1 MAKAKTQMADTPSL
15 FDVFDYYNEQGD
27 LQNEPRY
34 SNQNGDRRILR
45 DERES
50 AGVAEARSL
59 SNRTRAADLQS
70 TIERGRGEQIA
81 SGVGEGLQLGEIRP
95 SGSTQRSE
103 SVLHSNTRESTNGLQ
118 PREQNVGYDNPHTN
132 ERDTKDSQLSS
143 INRSGGEMQQGRAT
157 LLESSSDSKMGEA
170 RARENRHNER
180 RESLVDNATTSNN
193 GARSDD
199 ESISASQLRESNTLS
214 STSGYGD
221 RSQSIPTQSTY
232 SLLVADLNQAGLN
245 SKEAFRLL
253 DYLEQNGYARFN
265 ESSDSYEITHLI
277 SFNLENNTHLQNTF
291 GEKFAPLLES
301 IKQMEQDSLRQIA
314 AHNASK
320 LTIDDLKPFPF
331 EKIDKAWD
339 TIVCEQMFG
348 EMPRY
353 FDNTEHFENLKDEF
367 YEKNPVANTF
377 FIGDRLFTF
386 GGNTLF
392 ELSQESMK
400 KYFDMDLNVQ
410 SKTAYEMFAKGIENF
425 TPKNEFYK
433 ESQADISVEA
443 AQKIAEIDKNKGYVA
458 RDVEMPIETSLDTQQ
473 QKVDSS
479 VQTPKTQEPR
489 WVTQTLDFSS
499 GRPVVKDITNQL
511 QRIAEIER
519 EIDGKTRVLKYYE
532 KEITEIDSGR
542 EIHKYKQAV
551 QKEIDEIEAK
561 ANDSEREYVQD
572 LKNLVGSEELL
583 RKNLQER
590 KQFFI
595 EQISQEQQN
604 LQALILEKQSLQNP
618 APKALI
624 SQASLEEIDSALDNN
639 AKELGLQI
647 ESNLET
653 KQETIQA
660 ESKPKATTPSNQ
672 QDKELAIPKVVATQS
687 SLNIHSIRKS
697 SETPSLVPEKDLV
710 YQGSD
715 TNYKLDS
722 SNALP
727 MSKKERIE
735 ANLAAIKVA
744 KHIETQR
751 IEKGDYLGLNI
762 VPNEAQKEVLSKYS
776 GWGGL
781 KEMFYPKEKDG
792 FFYNKNAEFQKIL
805 LASSFDYETGKIE
818 PSIAY
823 SQYEKARKSADDA
836 FYTPKFIID
845 SLYQG
850 LEHFGLNNDQEAN
863 DGVRDIFEPS
873 LGVGKFIGFSP
884 NEKYKFHGSELDPI
898 SSSIAQMLYPE
909 SKIENKGYEAVNPNR
924 QYDAFIG
931 NPPYDNFKLYHK
943 KIGNK
948 VICDFFIEKTMLN
961 LKDDGIAAFVVSHNF
976 LDKEDS
982 RNRAAIAKNATFLGA
997 IRLPESAFKDSH
1009 TAVVSDIVFFKKGA
1023 DTNLDWVKSSPL
1035 VLESGKETRAEY
1047 LDPKDKKIKVKQ
1059 VYINDYFAKNKE
1071 KVLGLLDVGS
1081 SEFGLELKCH
1091 ENKGLDLSAAISEAI
1106 ATMPKDV
1113 YKYHETIYSYK
1124 SHMLDSNAPQ
1134 FNEVK
1139 TYLDSKKIGNLVEID
1154 GEVLLLKESINRGSN
1169 YKLATIDD
1177 DLAVRGKPKERLRD
1191 FIKLRDDFNAL
1202 IALEQ
1207 SEISDDDMVLKAA
1220 RLKINQT
1227 YDKFIKDWGFLNS
1240 RDNRALFRKFD
1251 CEANKI
1257 LGLEKAYDKGL
1268 SKKMAAKEN
1277 PPVEPR
1283 KASATKADIF
1293 EKRVIRPRAIQK
1305 IETPK
1310 DAYLMSLALYGKVD
1324 TTFIDGALPN
1334 MDFKDIMED
1343 LKNQKL
1349 VFENHRFSDSSDIE
1363 SRSISEIEQDL
1374 TLAKNKLDELLKE
1387 KETNSQEL
1395 LYEKMKEML
1404 LAKDGIEY
1412 SKDNVARFNVSPT
1425 GIQLMY
1431 KTISG
1436 HKTYY
1441 LFDDDFSNFAA
1452 EAQNA
1457 ISLERGDKQE
1467 LTDIAIEAAQ
1477 KEIASLE
1484 VELNEAQESQNRM
1497 EIKQEDEAYLSA
1509 NVYLSGNVKEKLK
1522 ELEYLVANGR
1532 DDLAQNLESMRAVI
1546 PKDIK
1551 AVDIGVNFGAS
1562 WIEPKYYEE
1571 FLLEKVLESG
1581 ADKKRSLEV
1590 SLDSLQEMSIWVSNR
1605 DISIDAAKRYTT
1617 DKMDINSAIKHT
1629 MNNTAPII
1637 KKPSGEYNRD
1647 GEPILVTDNE
1657 ATQLARDKI
1666 DELKRDF
1673 GEWIFR
1679 DMDRREYLEQVYN
1692 DTFNTNVPLEF
1703 DGSHI
1708 DKLEGFSDTF
1718 TLYPHQKDAIMAG
1731 IQTRSLLLDHQV
1743 GAGKTLSTICT
1754 LMEQK
1759 RMGLIN
1765 KPLVV
1770 VPNHILE
1777 QWNRDFHNA
1786 YPNAN
1791 VLVADKE
1798 SFEKNGR
1805 EEFFS
1810 KIASNDWDCVIMTH
1824 SQIQNLPLPMKYF
1837 EKYIYDQKQEL
1848 EQILND
1854 VDKDGGTARQK
1865 KAARKNITD
1874 QIANLD
1880 KDLNKQRESQ
1890 TDSIDFSEL
1899 GIDSVVVDESQEF
1912 KNLSVKTKMQNVL
1925 GLGTSEPSM
1934 KAQKL
1939 LAITSYL
1946 HDNNKRVMFL
1956 TGTPISNSLTEIYTL
1971 QRYLQPELLKEK
1983 GINTFDKWARVFG
1996 NPTNDF
2002 ELDSSGVNYKMVTR
2016 FSELQNMPELS
2027 VMYKSNA
2034 HIITNEDILKV
2045 FPEFV
2050 PQIRQKSNGDRTPE
2064 IVTTPRSDDV
2074 SFYMGVQDDNGKYNE
2089 GSIIWRMDNFAQNPR
2104 RNNMLAVTTDAR
2116 KAGLDYR
2123 LINPN
2128 AEVDDEHSKSS
2139 DMVKNIV
2146 NEYRLW
2152 DKDKGTQLVFC
2163 NLSTPTC
2170 KSQSVDVNSDM
2181 QIQDDSLNAIVN
2193 ADVGDEDT
2201 KPLNQD
2207 ELIAQEQKFDVY
2219 SDVLKKLVK
2228 AGIPQKEIA
2237 FIHDATTDIQKR
2249 DLFDKVNRGDI
2260 RVLIGST
2267 FKMGAGTNV
2276 QERIVAL
2283 HSLDCPWRPSDLA
2296 QGDGRAIRQGN
2307 ALHKKYGHDDFAIS
2321 IYRYATEQTYDAR
2334 MWQSIEFKAKGIEAF
2349 KNGCKD
2355 PSQRTLDDVSM
2366 GSASAAEMKA
2376 AATGNPLFLT
2386 QQQIKAE
2393 LRKEENRERA
2403 FRRDLF
2409 AAQEKLKTNIAYTPL
2424 IEKELGTLK
2433 DIKNTLDSNP
2443 KGEVFMCECF
2453 DGEKFNTIQI
2463 DDGKTPKEREL
2474 DSSIKAVSKEL
2485 DSISKAAKTPTEAES
2500 KHIQEL
2506 KDKLDSLKA
2515 ERAELLYPSL
2525 DKLKEAANELNPK
2538 SSGEAKR
2545 FIEDFIKPLESKM
2558 DKNEL
2563 DKLANNITQK
2573 AQENAKK
2580 ALTLSG
2586 ASELAE
2592 ASDSKKSEQEKAFEA
2607 MFWKNFNNAFDSGAD
2622 EVAFFKYRGLLISGA
2637 FNDRLDEFSLSV
2649 TDSSGKNYIEPE
2661 NLIYTMNRSNIFE
2674 NNWRSKISF
2683 NGLWRRINNFCND
2696 IDKQIA
2702 TQENALIK
2710 NGAVIK
2716 DLQEQVKNGEYP
2728 NKEYLAAL
2736 RDDDKQILIEINKSA
2751 LNKHY
2756 KSSFEPKSTQVKAA
2770 QQKARREATLQELN
2784 GAER

>member
-1 MAKAKTQMADTPSL
+1 MAKAKTQIVNTPSL

-27 LQNEPRY
+27 LQNELRHSDPK
-34 SNQNGDRRILR
+34 GDRTILHN
-45 DERES
+45 ERKS
-50 AGVAEARSL
+50 AGATTARPL
-59 SNRTRAADLQS
+59 SHRTGAADLRS
-70 TIERGRGEQIA
+70 TTEQGRGEQIV
-81 SGVGEGLQLGEIRP
+81 SRVGEGLQLGEVRS

-103 SVLHSNTRESTNGLQ
+103 SVLHTNTRESTNGLQ

-132 ERDTKDSQLSS
+132 QRDTKDSQLSS
-143 INRSGGEMQQGRAT
+143 INRSGWEMQQGRAAF
-157 LLESSSDSKMGEA
+157 LESSSDSKMGET
-170 RARENRHNER
+170 RARENRHDER
-180 RESLVDNATTSNN
+180 RGSPVDNATTSNN

-199 ESISASQLRESNTLS
+199 ESLSQSQLRESNALS

-221 RSQSIPTQSTY
+221 RSQSIPTQSPY

-245 SKEAFRLL
+245 SKEAFRFL

-265 ESSDSYEITHLI
+265 ESSDSYEITHIL
-277 SFNLENNTHLQNTF
+277 SFDLQNDTTLQNTF
-291 GEKFAPLLES
+291 GEKFAPLLKS

-314 AHNASK
+314 TQNASK

-331 EKIDKAWD
+331 EKIDKAWN

-392 ELSQESMK
+392 ELPQESVK
-400 KYFDMDLNVQ
+400 KYFDVDLNVQ
-410 SKTAYEMFAKGIENF
+410 STSAYEMFAKGIENF

-433 ESQADISVEA
+433 EAQADISVET
-443 AQKIAEIDKNKGYVA
+443 AQKIAEIDRKIDGNKKVIEYYDREIAEIDSGRELPRYKQAIQNEIDEIHNRKTLDDKEKQYLQDLEKLVENDKTLEQNLQDNKKFFIDKKTQAQQELEHLIAKRQTIPSVPPYKDLDLGKGYVA
-458 RDVEMPIETSLDTQQ
+458 RDVEIPIETSLDTQQ

-489 WVTQTLDFSS
+489 WATQTLDFSD
-499 GRPVVKDITNQL
+499 GVPKVKDITP
-511 QRIAEIER
+511 
-519 EIDGKTRVLKYYE
+519 
-532 KEITEIDSGR
+532 
-542 EIHKYKQAV
+542 
-551 QKEIDEIEAK
+551 
-561 ANDSEREYVQD
+561 
-572 LKNLVGSEELL
+572 LV
-583 RKNLQER
+583 
-590 KQFFI
+590 
-595 EQISQEQQN
+595 
-604 LQALILEKQSLQNP
+604 
-618 APKALI
+618 
-624 SQASLEEIDSALDNN
+624 SQASLKEIDSVLDNN
-639 AKELGLQI
+639 AKELGLQVEANSSQ
-647 ESNLET
+647 EST
-653 KQETIQA
+653 QI
-660 ESKPKATTPSNQ
+660 ESKPKNTAPSNQ
-672 QDKELAIPKVVATQS
+672 QDKESAIPKVVATQS
-687 SLNIHSIRKS
+687 SLNIHNMRKS
-697 SETPSLVPEKDLV
+697 SEVSSLVPEKDLV

-727 MSKKERIE
+727 MSKRDRVE
-735 ANLAAIKVA
+735 ANLAAIKVV
-744 KHIETQR
+744 KHIER
-751 IEKGDYLGLNI
+751 ERMEKGDYLGSNI
-762 VPNEAQKEVLSKYS
+762 IPNEAQKEVLSKYS

-781 KEMFYPKEKDG
+781 REFFYPKDKNG

-805 LASSFDYETGKIE
+805 LASSVDYKTGKIE

-850 LEHFGLNNDQEAN
+850 LEHFGLNNDKQAN

-884 NEKYKFHGSELDPI
+884 NEKYKFHGSEIDPI

-909 SKIENKGYEAVNPNR
+909 SRIENKGYEAVNPNR

-931 NPPYDNFKLYHK
+931 NPPYANFKLYHK

-997 IRLPESAFKDSH
+997 IRLPSSAFKDSH
-1009 TAVVSDIVFFKKGA
+1009 TEVVSDIVFFKKGA
-1023 DTNLDWVKSSPL
+1023 DTNLDWVKASPL

-1047 LDPKDKKIKVKQ
+1047 LDPKDRKVKASQ
-1059 VYINDYFAKNKE
+1059 VCVNDYFAKNKD
-1071 KVLGLLDVGS
+1071 KVLGILDVGS
-1081 SEFGLELKCH
+1081 GEFGLELKCH

-1124 SHMLDSNAPQ
+1124 SHMLDSSAPQ

-1139 TYLDSKKIGNLVEID
+1139 AYLDSKKIGNLVEID

-1177 DLAVRGKPKERLRD
+1177 DLGVRGKPKDRLRD
-1191 FIKLRDDFNAL
+1191 FIRLRDDFNAL

-1207 SEISDDDMVLKAA
+1207 SDISDDDMALKSE
-1220 RLKINQT
+1220 RLQLNQT

-1240 RDNRALFRKFD
+1240 RDNRSLFRKFD

-1283 KASATKADIF
+1283 KPSATKADIF
-1293 EKRVIRPRAIQK
+1293 ENRVIRPRAIQK

-1310 DAYLMSLALYGKVD
+1310 DAYLMSLALYGRVD
-1324 TTFIDGALPN
+1324 TTFIDGSLPN

-1343 LKNQKL
+1343 LKSQKL
-1349 VFENHRFSDSSDIE
+1349 VFENHRFSE
-1363 SRSISEIEQDL
+1363 SNTSETRSVSEIEQDL

-1404 LAKDGIEY
+1404 LARDGIEY
-1412 SKDNVARFNVSPT
+1412 DKDSVVRFNISPT

-1431 KTISG
+1431 ETISG

-1441 LFDDDFSNFAA
+1441 LFDDDFTKFAA

-1457 ISLERGDKQE
+1457 MNLERGEQLIDV
-1467 LTDIAIEAAQ
+1467 AIEAGQ

-1484 VELNEAQESQNRM
+1484 AELQESKNTI
-1497 EIKQEDEAYLSA
+1497 EIKQESEAYLSA

-1522 ELEYLVANGR
+1522 ELEHLVANGR
-1532 DDLAQNLESMRAVI
+1532 DDLAPNLEAMKEVI

-1551 AVDIGVNFGAS
+1551 AVDIGVNFGAA

-1581 ADKKRSLEV
+1581 ANEKSLEV
-1590 SLDSLQEMSIWVSNR
+1590 SLDSLKEMSIWVSNR
-1605 DISIDAAKRYTT
+1605 DISSEAAKRYTT
-1617 DKMDINSAIKHT
+1617 ERMDINAAIKHAI
-1629 MNNTAPII
+1629 NNTAPIF
-1637 KKPSGEYNRD
+1637 KKPSGEYNKD

-1657 ATQLARDKI
+1657 ATQLARDKV

-1679 DMDRREYLEQVYN
+1679 DMDRREHLEQVYN

-1765 KPLVV
+1765 KPLVI

-1791 VLVADKE
+1791 VLVADKD
-1798 SFEKNGR
+1798 SFDKNGR
-1805 EEFFS
+1805 EAFFS

-1824 SQIQNLPLPMKYF
+1824 SQVQNIPLPMQYF
-1837 EKYIYDQKQEL
+1837 EKYIYEQKQEL
-1848 EQILND
+1848 ERILND
-1854 VDKDGGTARQK
+1854 VDKDGGTKRQQ
-1865 KAARKNITD
+1865 KAARKRITD

-1925 GLGTSEPSM
+1925 GLGTAEPSM

-1939 LAITSYL
+1939 LSITSYL
-1946 HDNNKRVMFL
+1946 HDNDKRVMFL

-1983 GINTFDKWARVFG
+1983 GINTFDKWASVFG

-2027 VMYKSNA
+2027 TMYKSNA

-2050 PQIRQKSNGDRTPE
+2050 PQIRQKSNGERSPE
-2064 IVTTPRSDDV
+2064 IVATPRSDDV
-2074 SFYMGVQDDNGKYNE
+2074 SFYMGVQDDNGKYNK
-2089 GSIIWRMDNFAQNPR
+2089 GSIIWRMDNFAENPR

-2139 DMVKNIV
+2139 DMVKNII

-2170 KSQSVDVNSDM
+2170 KSQSVDVNSDI
-2181 QIQDDSLNAIVN
+2181 QIKDEGLNAIMN
-2193 ADVGDEDT
+2193 ADSDEAAES
-2201 KPLNQD
+2201 KQLSQD

-2355 PSQRTLDDVSM
+2355 PTQRTLDDVSM

-2403 FRRDLF
+2403 FKRDLF
-2409 AAQEKLKTNIAYTPL
+2409 GAQEKLKTSIAYTPL
-2424 IEKELGTLK
+2424 FEKELNTLK

-2453 DGEKFNTIQI
+2453 DGEKFNAIRI

-2485 DSISKAAKTPTEAES
+2485 DSLTKAPNEAQSKQT
-2500 KHIQEL
+2500 QEL
-2506 KDKLDSLKA
+2506 QTKLDSLKL
-2515 ERAELLYPSL
+2515 ERAELLYPNL
-2525 DKLKEAANELNPK
+2525 DKLKEAANELNPR
-2538 SSGEAKR
+2538 SNGEAKR
-2545 FIEDFIKPLESKM
+2545 FIDDFIKPLESKM
-2558 DKNEL
+2558 DKNAL
-2563 DKLANNITQK
+2563 DSLATSLTQK
-2573 AQENAKK
+2573 AQENAKR

-2586 ASELAE
+2586 ASDLEQE
-2592 ASDSKKSEQEKAFEA
+2592 RESKKSVQEKAFEA
-2607 MFWKNFNNAFDSGAD
+2607 MFWKNFDNAFESGAD

-2637 FNDRLDEFSLSV
+2637 FNDRLDEFSLSI
-2649 TDSSGKNYIEPE
+2649 TDGKGKNYIEPE
-2661 NLIYTMNRSNIFE
+2661 NLIYTMNRGNIFE

-2702 TQENALIK
+2702 TQENAIMK
-2710 NGAVIK
+2710 NGAMIK

-2736 RDDDKQILIEINKSA
+2736 RDDDKQVLIEINKSA

-2756 KSSFEPKSTQVKAA
+2756 KSSFEPKSTQIKATQA
-2770 QQKARREATLQELN
+2770 KARREAALQELN
-2784 GAER
+2784 TAER

>member
-59 SNRTRAADLQS
+59 SNRTGAADLQS
-70 TIERGRGEQIA
+70 TIERGRGEQTA
-81 SGVGEGLQLGEIRP
+81 SRVGEGLQLGEIRP

-103 SVLHSNTRESTNGLQ
+103 SVLHSNTRESPNGLQ

-132 ERDTKDSQLSS
+132 QRDTKDSQFSS
-143 INRSGGEMQQGRAT
+143 INRSGWEMQQGRAT
-157 LLESSSDSKMGEA
+157 LLESSSDSEMGEA

-180 RESLVDNATTSNN
+180 GKSPMDNATASNN
-193 GARSDD
+193 GARSND
-199 ESISASQLRESNTLS
+199 ESLSQSQLRESNALS

-221 RSQSIPTQSTY
+221 RSQPIPTQSPY

-245 SKEAFRLL
+245 SKEAFRFL

-277 SFNLENNTHLQNTF
+277 SFDLSNNAHLQNTF

-339 TIVCEQMFG
+339 TIVCEQMFR

-367 YEKNPVANTF
+367 YEKNPIANTF

-386 GGNTLF
+386 GDQALF
-392 ELSQESMK
+392 ELPQESVK

-410 SKTAYEMFAKGIENF
+410 SESAYEMFAKGIESF

-458 RDVEMPIETSLDTQQ
+458 RDVEIPIETSLYAQQ

-489 WVTQTLDFSS
+489 WVTQTLDFSD
-499 GRPVVKDITNQL
+499 GVPKVKDITP
-511 QRIAEIER
+511 
-519 EIDGKTRVLKYYE
+519 
-532 KEITEIDSGR
+532 
-542 EIHKYKQAV
+542 
-551 QKEIDEIEAK
+551 
-561 ANDSEREYVQD
+561 
-572 LKNLVGSEELL
+572 LV
-583 RKNLQER
+583 
-590 KQFFI
+590 
-595 EQISQEQQN
+595 
-604 LQALILEKQSLQNP
+604 
-618 APKALI
+618 
-624 SQASLEEIDSALDNN
+624 SQASLKEIDSALDNN
-639 AKELGLQI
+639 AKELGLQVEANGSQESTQI
-647 ESNLET
+647 ESN
-653 KQETIQA
+653 
-660 ESKPKATTPSNQ
+660 PKNTTPNNQ
-672 QDKELAIPKVVATQS
+672 EDKELAIPKVVATQS

-697 SETPSLVPEKDLV
+697 SEAPSLVPEKDLI

-735 ANLAAIKVA
+735 ANLAAIKVV
-744 KHIETQR
+744 KHIERERMEQ
-751 IEKGDYLGLNI
+751 GDYLGLNI

-805 LASSFDYETGKIE
+805 LASSVDYKTGKIE

-909 SKIENKGYEAVNPNR
+909 SRIENKGYEVVNPNR

-997 IRLPESAFKDSH
+997 IRLPSSAFKDSH
-1009 TAVVSDIVFFKKGA
+1009 TEVVSDIVFFKKGA

-1035 VLESGKETRAEY
+1035 VLENGKETRAEY
-1047 LDPKDKKIKVKQ
+1047 LDPKDRKVKVKQ

-1081 SEFGLELKCH
+1081 SEFGLDLKCH

-1139 TYLDSKKIGNLVEID
+1139 AYLDSKKIGNLVEID

-1169 YKLATIDD
+1169 YKLASIDD
-1177 DLAVRGKPKERLRD
+1177 ELAVRGKPKERLRD

-1202 IALEQ
+1202 IKLEQ
-1207 SEISDDDMVLKAA
+1207 SDMDDDDIALKTA
-1220 RLKINQT
+1220 RLRLNQT
-1227 YDKFIKDWGFLNS
+1227 YDTFIKDWGFLNS

-1268 SKKMAAKEN
+1268 SKTMAAKEN

-1283 KASATKADIF
+1283 KPSATKADIF
-1293 EKRVIRPRAIQK
+1293 ENRVIRSRALQK

-1310 DAYLMSLALYGKVD
+1310 DAYLMSLALYGRVD

-1349 VFENHRFSDSSDIE
+1349 VFENHRFSESSNTE
-1363 SRSISEIEQDL
+1363 SRSIGEIEQDL

-1404 LAKDGIEY
+1404 LARDGIEY
-1412 SKDNVARFNVSPT
+1412 SKDNVAKFNVSPT
-1425 GIQLMY
+1425 GFELWY
-1431 KTISG
+1431 ETISG
-1436 HKTYY
+1436 YKKYY
-1441 LFDDDFSNFAA
+1441 LFDDDLSMLT
-1452 EAQNA
+1452 AQAQIDIN
-1457 ISLERGDKQE
+1457 LERGEKLE

-1532 DDLAQNLESMRAVI
+1532 DDLVQNLESMRAVI

-1551 AVDIGVNFGAS
+1551 AVDIGVNFGAA

-1765 KPLVV
+1765 KPLVI

-1791 VLVADKE
+1791 VLVADKD

-1805 EEFFS
+1805 EAFFS

-1824 SQIQNLPLPMKYF
+1824 SQVQNIPLPMQYF
-1837 EKYIYDQKQEL
+1837 EKYIYEQKQEL
-1848 EQILND
+1848 ERILND
-1854 VDKDGGTARQK
+1854 VDKENGTARQK
-1865 KAARKNITD
+1865 KAARKRITD
-1874 QIANLD
+1874 QIASLD

-1925 GLGTSEPSM
+1925 GLGTAEPSM

-1939 LAITSYL
+1939 LSITSYL

-2050 PQIRQKSNGDRTPE
+2050 PQIRQKSNGERSPE
-2064 IVTTPRSDDV
+2064 IVTTPRSNDV

-2089 GSIIWRMDNFAQNPR
+2089 GSIIWRMDNFAENPR

-2181 QIQDDSLNAIVN
+2181 QIKDEGLNAIMN
-2193 ADVGDEDT
+2193 ADSDEAAES
-2201 KPLNQD
+2201 KQLSQD

-2249 DLFDKVNRGDI
+2249 DLFDKVNRGNI

-2403 FRRDLF
+2403 FNRDLF
-2409 AAQEKLKTNIAYTPL
+2409 AAQEKLKTNIAYMPL

-2474 DSSIKAVSKEL
+2474 DSNIKAASKEL
-2485 DSISKAAKTPTEAES
+2485 DSISKAAKTPNEAES

-2506 KDKLDSLKA
+2506 KEKLGSLKA

-2622 EVAFFKYRGLLISGA
+2622 EVPFFKYRGLLISGA

-2702 TQENALIK
+2702 TQENTLIK

-2770 QQKARREATLQELN
+2770 QQKARREAVLQELN

>member
-1 MAKAKTQMADTPSL
+1 MAKAKTQIVNTPSL

-34 SNQNGDRRILR
+34 SDQNGDRRILR

-59 SNRTRAADLQS
+59 SNRTGAADLQS
-70 TIERGRGEQIA
+70 TIERGRGEQTA
-81 SGVGEGLQLGEIRP
+81 SGVGENLQLGEIRP

-103 SVLHSNTRESTNGLQ
+103 SVLHTNTRESTNGLQ
-118 PREQNVGYDNPHTN
+118 LGEQNVGYDNPHTN
-132 ERDTKDSQLSS
+132 QRDTKDSQLSS
-143 INRSGGEMQQGRAT
+143 INRSGWEMQQGRAT

-180 RESLVDNATTSNN
+180 RGSLVDNATTSNN

-199 ESISASQLRESNTLS
+199 ESLSYSQLRESNTLS

-221 RSQSIPTQSTY
+221 RSQSIPTQSPY

-245 SKEAFRLL
+245 SKEAFRFL

-265 ESSDSYEITHLI
+265 ESSDSYEITHIL
-277 SFNLENNTHLQNTF
+277 SFDLQNDTTLQNTF
-291 GEKFAPLLES
+291 GEKFAPLLKS

-314 AHNASK
+314 TQNASK

-331 EKIDKAWD
+331 EKIDKAWN

-353 FDNTEHFENLKDEF
+353 FDNTKHFENLKDEF

-392 ELSQESMK
+392 ELPQESVK
-400 KYFDMDLNVQ
+400 KYFDVDLNVQ
-410 SKTAYEMFAKGIENF
+410 STSAYEMFAKGIENF

-433 ESQADISVEA
+433 ESQADISVET
-443 AQKIAEIDKNKGYVA
+443 AQKIAEIDRKIDGNKKIIEYYDREIAEIDSGRELPRYKQAIQNEIDEIHNRETLDDDKEKQYLQDLENRAENDEYLEQKLQDNKQFFIDKKTQAQQELKHLIAERQAIPSVPPYKDLDLGKGYVA
-458 RDVEMPIETSLDTQQ
+458 RDVEIPIETSLDTQQ

-489 WVTQTLDFSS
+489 WATQTLDFSD
-499 GRPVVKDITNQL
+499 GVPKVKDITP
-511 QRIAEIER
+511 
-519 EIDGKTRVLKYYE
+519 
-532 KEITEIDSGR
+532 
-542 EIHKYKQAV
+542 
-551 QKEIDEIEAK
+551 
-561 ANDSEREYVQD
+561 
-572 LKNLVGSEELL
+572 LV
-583 RKNLQER
+583 
-590 KQFFI
+590 
-595 EQISQEQQN
+595 
-604 LQALILEKQSLQNP
+604 
-618 APKALI
+618 
-624 SQASLEEIDSALDNN
+624 SQASLKEIDSALDNN
-639 AKELGLQI
+639 AKELGLQVEANSSQ
-647 ESNLET
+647 EST
-653 KQETIQA
+653 QI
-660 ESKPKATTPSNQ
+660 ESKPKNTTPSNQ
-672 QDKELAIPKVVATQS
+672 QDKALAIPKVVATQS
-687 SLNIHSIRKS
+687 SLNIHNMRKS
-697 SETPSLVPEKDLV
+697 SEVPSLVPEKDLV

-727 MSKKERIE
+727 MSKKDRVE

-744 KHIETQR
+744 KHIER
-751 IEKGDYLGLNI
+751 ERMEKGDYLGLNI
-762 VPNEAQKEVLSKYS
+762 IPNEAQKEVLSKYS

-781 KEMFYPKEKDG
+781 REFFYPNDTNG

-805 LASSFDYETGKIE
+805 LASSVDYKTGKLD
-818 PSIAY
+818 SNLAY

-850 LEHFGLNNDQEAN
+850 LEHFGLNNDKQAN

-884 NEKYKFHGSELDPI
+884 NEKYKFHGSEIDPI

-909 SKIENKGYEAVNPNR
+909 SRIENKGYEAVNPNR

-997 IRLPESAFKDSH
+997 IRLPSSAFKDSH
-1009 TAVVSDIVFFKKGA
+1009 TEVISDIVFFKKGA
-1023 DTNLDWVKSSPL
+1023 DTNLDWVKASPL

-1047 LDPKDKKIKVKQ
+1047 LDPKDRKVKVSQ
-1059 VYINDYFAKNKE
+1059 VCINDYFAKNKD
-1071 KVLGLLDVGS
+1071 KVLGILDVGS
-1081 SEFGLELKCH
+1081 GEFGLELKCH

-1124 SHMLDSNAPQ
+1124 SHMLDSSAPQ

-1139 TYLDSKKIGNLVEID
+1139 AYLDSKKIGNLVEID

-1177 DLAVRGKPKERLRD
+1177 DLGVRGKPKDRLRD
-1191 FIKLRDDFNAL
+1191 FIRLRDDFNAL

-1207 SEISDDDMVLKAA
+1207 SDISDDDMALKSA
-1220 RLKINQT
+1220 RLQLNQT

-1240 RDNRALFRKFD
+1240 RDNRSLFRKFD

-1283 KASATKADIF
+1283 KPSATKADIF
-1293 EKRVIRPRAIQK
+1293 ENRVIRPRAIQK

-1310 DAYLMSLALYGKVD
+1310 DAYLMSLALYGRVD
-1324 TTFIDGALPN
+1324 TTFIDGSLPN

-1349 VFENHRFSDSSDIE
+1349 VFENHRFSE
-1363 SRSISEIEQDL
+1363 SNTSETRSASEIEQDL

-1387 KETNSQEL
+1387 KEANSQEL

-1404 LAKDGIEY
+1404 LARDGIEY
-1412 SKDNVARFNVSPT
+1412 DKDSVVRFNISPT

-1431 KTISG
+1431 ETISG

-1441 LFDDDFSNFAA
+1441 LFDDDFTKFAA
-1452 EAQNA
+1452 ETQNA
-1457 ISLERGDKQE
+1457 MNLERGEQLIDV
-1467 LTDIAIEAAQ
+1467 AIEAGQ

-1484 VELNEAQESQNRM
+1484 AELQESKNTI
-1497 EIKQEDEAYLSA
+1497 EIKQESEAYLSA

-1532 DDLAQNLESMRAVI
+1532 DDLAPNLEAMKEVI

-1551 AVDIGVNFGAS
+1551 AVDIGVNFGAA
-1562 WIEPKYYEE
+1562 WIELKYYEE

-1581 ADKKRSLEV
+1581 ANEKSLEV
-1590 SLDSLQEMSIWVSNR
+1590 SLDSLKEMAIWVSNR
-1605 DISIDAAKRYTT
+1605 DISSEAAKRYTT
-1617 DKMDINSAIKHT
+1617 EKMDITSAIKHAR
-1629 MNNTAPII
+1629 NNTAPIF
-1637 KKPSGEYNRD
+1637 KKPSGKYD
-1647 GEPILVTDNE
+1647 KYGEPILVTDNE

-1679 DMDRREYLEQVYN
+1679 DMDRREHLEQVYN

-1759 RMGLIN
+1759 RIGLIN
-1765 KPLVV
+1765 KPLVI

-1791 VLVADKE
+1791 VLVADKD
-1798 SFEKNGR
+1798 SFDKNGR
-1805 EEFFS
+1805 EAFFS
-1810 KIASNDWDCVIMTH
+1810 KVASNDWDCVIMTH
-1824 SQIQNLPLPMKYF
+1824 SQVQNIPLPMQYF
-1837 EKYIYDQKQEL
+1837 EKYIYEQKQEL
-1848 EQILND
+1848 ERILND
-1854 VDKDGGTARQK
+1854 VDKDGGTKRQQ
-1865 KAARKNITD
+1865 KAARKRITD
-1874 QIANLD
+1874 QIANLE

-1925 GLGTSEPSM
+1925 GLGTAEPSM

-1939 LAITSYL
+1939 LSITSYL
-1946 HDNNKRVMFL
+1946 HDNDKRVMFL

-1983 GINTFDKWARVFG
+1983 GINTFDKWASVFG

-2027 VMYKSNA
+2027 TMYKSNA

-2050 PQIRQKSNGDRTPE
+2050 PQIRQKSNGERSPE

-2089 GSIIWRMDNFAQNPR
+2089 GSIIWRMDNFKENPR

-2139 DMVKNIV
+2139 DMVKNII

-2170 KSQSVDVNSDM
+2170 KSQSVDVNSDI
-2181 QIQDDSLNAIVN
+2181 QIKDEGLNAIMN
-2193 ADVGDEDT
+2193 ADSDEAAES
-2201 KPLNQD
+2201 KSLSQD

-2355 PSQRTLDDVSM
+2355 PTQRTLDDVSM

-2403 FRRDLF
+2403 FKRDLF
-2409 AAQEKLKTNIAYTPL
+2409 GAQEKLKTSIAYTPL
-2424 IEKELGTLK
+2424 FEKELNTLK

-2485 DSISKAAKTPTEAES
+2485 DSLTKAPNEAQSKQT
-2500 KHIQEL
+2500 QEL
-2506 KDKLDSLKA
+2506 QAKLDSLKL
-2515 ERAELLYPSL
+2515 ERAELLYPNL
-2525 DKLKEAANELNPK
+2525 DKLKEAANELNPR

-2545 FIEDFIKPLESKM
+2545 FIDDFIKPLESKM
-2558 DKNEL
+2558 DKNAL
-2563 DKLANNITQK
+2563 DSLATSLTQK
-2573 AQENAKK
+2573 AQENAKR

-2586 ASELAE
+2586 ASDLEQE
-2592 ASDSKKSEQEKAFEA
+2592 RESKKSVQEKAFEA
-2607 MFWKNFNNAFDSGAD
+2607 MFWKNFDNAFESGAD

-2637 FNDRLDEFSLSV
+2637 FNDRLDEFSLSI
-2649 TDSSGKNYIEPE
+2649 TDGKGKNYIEPE
-2661 NLIYTMNRSNIFE
+2661 NLIYTMNRGNIFE

-2702 TQENALIK
+2702 TQENAIMK
-2710 NGAVIK
+2710 NGAIIK

-2736 RDDDKQILIEINKSA
+2736 RDDDKQVLIEINKSA

-2756 KSSFEPKSTQVKAA
+2756 KSSFEPKSTQIKAA
-2770 QQKARREATLQELN
+2770 QAKARREAALQELN

>member
-1 MAKAKTQMADTPSL
+1 MAKAKTQIVNTPSL

-34 SNQNGDRRILR
+34 SDQNGDRRILR

-59 SNRTRAADLQS
+59 SNRTGAADLQS
-70 TIERGRGEQIA
+70 TIERGRGEQTA
-81 SGVGEGLQLGEIRP
+81 SGVGENLQLGEIRP

-103 SVLHSNTRESTNGLQ
+103 SVLHTNTRESTNGLQ
-118 PREQNVGYDNPHTN
+118 LGEQNVGYDNPHTN
-132 ERDTKDSQLSS
+132 QRDTQDSQLSS
-143 INRSGGEMQQGRAT
+143 FNRSSGEMQQGRAT
-157 LLESSSDSKMGEA
+157 LLESSSDSEMGEA
-170 RARENRHNER
+170 RARENWHDER
-180 RESLVDNATTSNN
+180 RGSPMDNATASNN
-193 GARSDD
+193 GARSND
-199 ESISASQLRESNTLS
+199 ESLSQSQLRESNALS
-214 STSGYGD
+214 SPSGYGD
-221 RSQSIPTQSTY
+221 RSQPIPTLSAY
-232 SLLVADLNQAGLN
+232 SLLVADLNEAGLN
-245 SKEAFRLL
+245 SKEAFRFL

-265 ESSDSYEITHLI
+265 ESSDSYEIGNIL
-277 SFNLENNTHLQNTF
+277 SFDLHNNTHLQNMLSARF
-291 GEKFAPLLES
+291 ELLLKFM
-301 IKQMEQDSLRQIA
+301 QQREQEPIRQVA
-314 AHNASK
+314 TQNANNLS
-320 LTIDDLKPFPF
+320 IDDLKPFVL
-331 EKIDKAWD
+331 EKMDNVWD
-339 TIVCEQMFG
+339 TIVCEKMFS

-353 FDNTEHFENLKDEF
+353 FDDTKHFENLRDEF
-367 YEKNPVANTF
+367 YEKNPQANAF

-386 GGNTLF
+386 GNSTLF
-392 ELSQESMK
+392 ELPQKSMK
-400 KYFDMDLNVQ
+400 KYFDVDLNVQ

-433 ESQADISVEA
+433 ENELS
-443 AQKIAEIDKNKGYVA
+443 K
-458 RDVEMPIETSLDTQQ
+458 L
-473 QKVDSS
+473 
-479 VQTPKTQEPR
+479 QT
-489 WVTQTLDFSS
+489 
-499 GRPVVKDITNQL
+499 
-511 QRIAEIER
+511 A
-519 EIDGKTRVLKYYE
+519 
-532 KEITEIDSGR
+532 
-542 EIHKYKQAV
+542 
-551 QKEIDEIEAK
+551 
-561 ANDSEREYVQD
+561 
-572 LKNLVGSEELL
+572 
-583 RKNLQER
+583 
-590 KQFFI
+590 
-595 EQISQEQQN
+595 EQQN
-604 LQALILEKQSLQNP
+604 LQVLSLEKQSLQNP
-618 APKALI
+618 APKAPI

-660 ESKPKATTPSNQ
+660 VSKPKATTPSNQ
-672 QDKELAIPKVVATQS
+672 QDKVLAIPKVVATQS

-697 SETPSLVPEKDLV
+697 SEVPSLVPEKDLI

-735 ANLAAIKVA
+735 VNLAAIKVA
-744 KHIETQR
+744 KHIER
-751 IEKGDYLGLNI
+751 ERMEKGDYLGLNI

-805 LASSFDYETGKIE
+805 LASSVDYKTGKIE

-850 LEHFGLNNDQEAN
+850 LEHFGLNNDKQAN

-884 NEKYKFHGSELDPI
+884 NEKYKFHGTEIDPI

-909 SKIENKGYEAVNPNR
+909 SRIENKGYEAVNPNR

-997 IRLPESAFKDSH
+997 IRLPSSAFKDSH
-1009 TAVVSDIVFFKKGA
+1009 TEVVSDIVFFKKGA

-1035 VLESGKETRAEY
+1035 VLENGKETRAEY
-1047 LDPKDKKIKVKQ
+1047 LDPKDRKVKVKQ

-1091 ENKGLDLSAAISEAI
+1091 ENKGLDLSAAINEAI
-1106 ATMPKDV
+1106 ATMPKNV
-1113 YKYHETIYSYK
+1113 YKYRETIYSYK
-1124 SHMLDSNAPQ
+1124 SHMLDSNTPQ
-1134 FNEVK
+1134 FNEIRA
-1139 TYLDSKKIGNLVEID
+1139 YLDSKKIGNLVEID
-1154 GEVLLLKESINRGSN
+1154 GEVLLLKESINYGSN
-1169 YKLATIDD
+1169 YKLASIDD
-1177 DLAVRGKPKERLRD
+1177 ELAVRGKPKERLRD

-1202 IALEQ
+1202 IKLEQ
-1207 SEISDDDMVLKAA
+1207 SEIGDDDMALKTA
-1220 RLKINQT
+1220 RLQLNQT

-1240 RDNRALFRKFD
+1240 RDNRSLFRKFD

-1268 SKKMAAKEN
+1268 SKTMAAKEN

-1283 KASATKADIF
+1283 KPSATKADIF
-1293 EKRVIRPRAIQK
+1293 ENRVIRPRAIQK

-1310 DAYLMSLALYGKVD
+1310 DAYLMSLALYGRVD
-1324 TTFIDGALPN
+1324 TTFIDGSLPN

-1349 VFENHRFSDSSDIE
+1349 VFENHRFSEFSNSETRSVSD
-1363 SRSISEIEQDL
+1363 IEQDL

-1387 KETNSQEL
+1387 KEANNQEL

-1404 LAKDGIEY
+1404 LARDGIEY
-1412 SKDNVARFNVSPT
+1412 NKDNVVRFNVSPT
-1425 GIQLMY
+1425 GIQMMY
-1431 KTISG
+1431 ETISG

-1441 LFDDDFSNFAA
+1441 LFDDDFTKFAA

-1457 ISLERGDKQE
+1457 MNLERGEKSVDV
-1467 LTDIAIEAAQ
+1467 AIEAGQ
-1477 KEIASLE
+1477 KEIVSLE
-1484 VELNEAQESQNRM
+1484 AELQEAQNKID
-1497 EIKQEDEAYLSA
+1497 IKQESEAYLSA

-1532 DDLAQNLESMRAVI
+1532 DDLAPNLEAMKEVI
-1546 PKDIK
+1546 PKNIK
-1551 AVDIGVNFGAS
+1551 AVDIGVNFGAA

-1590 SLDSLQEMSIWVSNR
+1590 SLDSLKEMSIWVSNR
-1605 DISIDAAKRYTT
+1605 EISSEAAKRYTT
-1617 DKMDINSAIKHT
+1617 ERMDINAAIKHAL
-1629 MNNTAPII
+1629 NNTAPIF
-1637 KKPSGEYNRD
+1637 KKPSGEYDKD

-1657 ATQLARDKI
+1657 ATQLARDKV

-1679 DMDRREYLEQVYN
+1679 DMDRREHLEQVYN

-1765 KPLVV
+1765 KPLVI

-1791 VLVADKE
+1791 VLVADKD
-1798 SFEKNGR
+1798 SFDKNGR
-1805 EEFFS
+1805 EAFFS

-1824 SQIQNLPLPMKYF
+1824 SQVQNIPLPMQYF
-1837 EKYIYDQKQEL
+1837 EKYIYEQKQEL
-1848 EQILND
+1848 ERILND
-1854 VDKDGGTARQK
+1854 VDKDGGTKRQQ
-1865 KAARKNITD
+1865 KAARKRITD
-1874 QIANLD
+1874 QIASLD

-1925 GLGTSEPSM
+1925 GLGTAEPSM

-1939 LAITSYL
+1939 LSITSYL
-1946 HDNNKRVMFL
+1946 HDNDKRVMFL

-1983 GINTFDKWARVFG
+1983 GINTFDKWASVFG

-2027 VMYKSNA
+2027 TMYKSNA

-2050 PQIRQKSNGDRTPE
+2050 PQIRQKSNGERTPE

-2074 SFYMGVQDDNGKYNE
+2074 SFYMGMQDDNGKYNE
-2089 GSIIWRMDNFAQNPR
+2089 GSIIWRMDNFKENPR

-2139 DMVKNIV
+2139 DMVKNII

-2170 KSQSVDVNSDM
+2170 KSQSVDVNSDI
-2181 QIQDDSLNAIVN
+2181 QIKDESLSAIMN
-2193 ADVGDEDT
+2193 ADSDEAA
-2201 KPLNQD
+2201 KSKQLSQD

-2355 PSQRTLDDVSM
+2355 PNQRTLDDVSM

-2403 FRRDLF
+2403 FKRDLF
-2409 AAQEKLKTNIAYTPL
+2409 GAQEKLKTSISYTTL
-2424 IEKELGTLK
+2424 FEKELNTLK

-2453 DGEKFNTIQI
+2453 DGEKFNAIRI

-2485 DSISKAAKTPTEAES
+2485 DSLTKVPNEAQSKQT
-2500 KHIQEL
+2500 QEL
-2506 KDKLDSLKA
+2506 QAKLDSLKLD
-2515 ERAELLYPSL
+2515 RAELLYPNL
-2525 DKLKEAANELNPK
+2525 DKLKEAANELNPR

-2545 FIEDFIKPLESKM
+2545 FIDDFIKPLESKM
-2558 DKNEL
+2558 DKNAL
-2563 DKLANNITQK
+2563 DSLATSLTQK
-2573 AQENAKK
+2573 AQENAKR

-2586 ASELAE
+2586 ASDLEQE
-2592 ASDSKKSEQEKAFEA
+2592 RESKKSVQEKAFEA
-2607 MFWKNFNNAFDSGAD
+2607 MFWKNFDNAFESGAD

-2637 FNDRLDEFSLSV
+2637 FNDRLDEFSLSI
-2649 TDSSGKNYIEPE
+2649 TDGKGKNYIEPE

-2702 TQENALIK
+2702 TQENAIMK
-2710 NGAVIK
+2710 NGAMIK

-2736 RDDDKQILIEINKSA
+2736 RDDDKQVLIEINKSA

-2756 KSSFEPKSTQVKAA
+2756 KSSFESKSTQIKAA
-2770 QQKARREATLQELN
+2770 QAKARREAVLQELN
-2784 GAER
+2784 TAER

>member
-1 MAKAKTQMADTPSL
+1 MAKAKTQKDNTPSL

-27 LQNEPRY
+27 LQNAPRY
-34 SNQNGDRRILR
+34 SDQNGDRRILR
-45 DERES
+45 DERQS
-50 AGVAEARSL
+50 AGATEARSL
-59 SNRTRAADLQS
+59 SNRTGAADLQA
-70 TIERGRGEQIA
+70 TAERGRGEQTA
-81 SGVGEGLQLGEIRP
+81 SGVGERLQLGEIRP
-95 SGSTQRSE
+95 SGSAQRSE

-132 ERDTKDSQLSS
+132 KRDTQDSQLSS
-143 INRSGGEMQQGRAT
+143 LNRSSGEMQQGRAT
-157 LLESSSDSKMGEA
+157 LLESSSDSEMGEV

-180 RESLVDNATTSNN
+180 GKSPVDNTTASGN
-193 GARSDD
+193 GARSND
-199 ESISASQLRESNTLS
+199 ESLSYAQLRESNALS
-214 STSGYGD
+214 SPSGYGD
-221 RSQSIPTQSTY
+221 RSQPIPTQSAY
-232 SLLVADLNQAGLN
+232 SILVANLNQAGLS
-245 SKEAFRLL
+245 SKEAFRFL

-277 SFNLENNTHLQNTF
+277 SFDLSNNAHLQNTF

-339 TIVCEQMFG
+339 TIVCEKMFS

-353 FDNTEHFENLKDEF
+353 FDDTKHFENLRDEF
-367 YEKNPVANTF
+367 YEKNPQANTF

-386 GGNTLF
+386 GNSTLF

-400 KYFDMDLNVQ
+400 KYFDVDLNVQ
-410 SKTAYEMFAKGIENF
+410 SKTAYEMFARGIEHF

-433 ESQADISVEA
+433 ELQADISVESSA
-443 AQKIAEIDKNKGYVA
+443 KDVAQ
-458 RDVEMPIETSLDTQQ
+458 
-473 QKVDSS
+473 VDSKS
-479 VQTPKTQEPR
+479 Q
-489 WVTQTLDFSS
+489 
-499 GRPVVKDITNQL
+499 DIKPAKNQA
-511 QRIAEIER
+511 QRITEIER
-519 EIDGKTRVLKYYE
+519 EIEGATRVIKYYE
-532 KEITEIDSGR
+532 REIIEIDSGR
-542 EIHKYKQAV
+542 ELPRYKKGV
-551 QKEIDEIEAK
+551 QDEIDEIEANYDNAVVYSK
-561 ANDSEREYVQD
+561 EYVQY
-572 LKNLVGSEELL
+572 LKNLVSDQNALDQSL
-583 RKNLQER
+583 QKRKE
-590 KQFFI
+590 FFI
-595 EQISQEQQN
+595 EESAKERQK
-604 LQALILEKQSLQNP
+604 LQALRLEKQSLQK
-618 APKALI
+618 APKALV
-624 SQASLEEIDSALDNN
+624 SQASLEDIDSTIDNN
-639 AKELGLQI
+639 TRELGLQVVD
-647 ESNLET
+647 SSLDT
-653 KQETIQA
+653 KQETTQ
-660 ESKPKATTPSNQ
+660 ETGSKP

-697 SETPSLVPEKDLV
+697 SEAPSLVPEKDLV

-722 SNALP
+722 SNTLP

-744 KHIETQR
+744 KHIER
-751 IEKGDYLGLNI
+751 ERMEKGDYLGLNI
-762 VPNEAQKEVLSKYS
+762 IPNEAQKEVLSKYS

-781 KEMFYPKEKDG
+781 KEMFYPKEKDD

-805 LASSFDYETGKIE
+805 LTSSVDYKTGKIE

-909 SKIENKGYEAVNPNR
+909 SNIENKGYEAVNPNR

-982 RNRAAIAKNATFLGA
+982 RNRAAIAKSATFLGA
-997 IRLPESAFKDSH
+997 IRLPSSAFKDSH
-1009 TAVVSDIVFFKKGA
+1009 TEVVSDIVFFKKGA
-1023 DTNLDWVKSSPL
+1023 DANLDWVKSSPL
-1035 VLESGKETRAEY
+1035 VLENGKETRAEY

-1071 KVLGLLDVGS
+1071 NVLGLLDVGS

-1091 ENKGLDLSAAISEAI
+1091 ENKGLDLSAAINEAI
-1106 ATMPKDV
+1106 ATMPKNV

-1124 SHMLDSNAPQ
+1124 SHMLDPNAPQ
-1134 FNEVK
+1134 FDEVK
-1139 TYLDSKKIGNLVEID
+1139 AYLDNKKIGNLVEID

-1177 DLAVRGKPKERLRD
+1177 DLAVRGKPKERLKD
-1191 FIKLRDDFNAL
+1191 FIRLRDDFNAL
-1202 IALEQ
+1202 IKLEQ
-1207 SEISDDDMVLKAA
+1207 SEISDDDLALKTA
-1220 RLKINQT
+1220 RLKLNQT

-1240 RDNRALFRKFD
+1240 RDNRSLFRKFD

-1283 KASATKADIF
+1283 KPSATKADIF
-1293 EKRVIRPRAIQK
+1293 EKRVIHPRAIQK

-1310 DAYLMSLALYGKVD
+1310 DAYLMSLALYGRVD
-1324 TTFIDGALPN
+1324 TTFIDGSLPN

-1349 VFENHRFSDSSDIE
+1349 VFENHRFSDSSNSE
-1363 SRSISEIEQDL
+1363 SRSIGEIEQDL

-1387 KETNSQEL
+1387 KEANSQEL

-1404 LAKDGIEY
+1404 LARDGIEY
-1412 SKDNVARFNVSPT
+1412 DKDNVVRFNISPT

-1431 KTISG
+1431 ETISG

-1457 ISLERGDKQE
+1457 MNLERGEKQE
-1467 LTDIAIEAAQ
+1467 LSDIAIEAAQ

-1484 VELNEAQESQNRM
+1484 AELQESKNTI
-1497 EIKQEDEAYLSA
+1497 EIKQESEAYLSA

-1532 DDLAQNLESMRAVI
+1532 DDLAPNLEAMRSVI

-1551 AVDIGVNFGAS
+1551 AVDIGVNFGAA

-1590 SLDSLQEMSIWVSNR
+1590 SLDSLKEVSIWVSNR

-1617 DKMDINSAIKHT
+1617 DKMDIINSTIRHAL
-1629 MNNTAPII
+1629 NNTAPIF
-1637 KKPSGEYNRD
+1637 KKPSGEYDKD

-1657 ATQLARDKI
+1657 ATQNARDKI

-1673 GEWIFR
+1673 EEWIFR
-1679 DMDRREYLEQVYN
+1679 DMDRREHLEQVYN

-1765 KPLVV
+1765 KPLVI

-1805 EEFFS
+1805 EAFFS
-1810 KIASNDWDCVIMTH
+1810 KVASNDWDCVIMTH
-1824 SQIQNLPLPMKYF
+1824 SQVQNIPLPMKYF

-1854 VDKDGGTARQK
+1854 VDKEGGTARQK
-1865 KAARKNITD
+1865 KAAKKKITD

-1925 GLGTSEPSM
+1925 GLGTAEPSM

-1939 LAITSYL
+1939 LSITSYL

-2027 VMYKSNA
+2027 TMYRSNA

-2050 PQIRQKSNGDRTPE
+2050 PQIRQKSNGERTPE
-2064 IVTTPRSDDV
+2064 IVTTPRSSDV
-2074 SFYMGVQDDNGKYNE
+2074 AFYMGLQDDNGKYNV
-2089 GSIIWRMDNFAQNPR
+2089 GSIIWRMDNFTANPK

-2139 DMVKNIV
+2139 DMVKNII
-2146 NEYRLW
+2146 NEYHLW

-2181 QIQDDSLNAIVN
+2181 QIQDESLNAIVN

-2201 KPLNQD
+2201 KSLSQD
-2207 ELIAQEQKFDVY
+2207 ELIAKEQKFDVY

-2355 PSQRTLDDVSM
+2355 LSQRTLDDVSM

-2393 LRKEENRERA
+2393 LRKEENRERT
-2403 FRRDLF
+2403 FKRDLF
-2409 AAQEKLKTNIAYTPL
+2409 AAQEKLKTHIAYTPL
-2424 IEKELGTLK
+2424 IEKELNTLK

-2443 KGEVFMCECF
+2443 KGEIFMCECF

-2463 DDGKTPKEREL
+2463 DDGKMPKEREL
-2474 DSSIKAVSKEL
+2474 DSSIKATSKEL
-2485 DSISKAAKTPTEAES
+2485 DSISKATTTPSETES
-2500 KHIQEL
+2500 KQIQEL

-2538 SSGEAKR
+2538 SNGEAKR
-2545 FIEDFIKPLESKM
+2545 FIDDFIKPLESKM

-2607 MFWKNFNNAFDSGAD
+2607 MFWKNFDNTFSSGAD
-2622 EVAFFKYRGLLISGA
+2622 EVPFFKYRGLLISGA
-2637 FNDRLDEFSLSV
+2637 FNDRLDEFSLSI
-2649 TDSSGKNYIEPE
+2649 TDSSGKNYVEPD

-2702 TQENALIK
+2702 TQENTLIK

-2756 KSSFEPKSTQVKAA
+2756 KSNFEPKSTQVKAA
-2770 QQKARREATLQELN
+2770 QQKARREAVLQELN

>member
-1 MAKAKTQMADTPSL
+1 MAKAKTQMANTPSL

-50 AGVAEARSL
+50 AGVAESIT
-59 SNRTRAADLQS
+59 SNGTGAGDKLQS
-70 TIERGRGEQIA
+70 TIERGRGEQIV
-81 SGVGEGLQLGEIRP
+81 SGVGENLQLGEIRFN
-95 SGSTQRSE
+95 GSAQRSE
-103 SVLHSNTRESTNGLQ
+103 SVLHTNTRESADGLQ
-118 PREQNVGYDNPHTN
+118 LGEQNVGYDNPHTN
-132 ERDTKDSQLSS
+132 QRDTKDSQLSS
-143 INRSGGEMQQGRAT
+143 INRSGWEMQQGRAT

-170 RARENRHNER
+170 RARENRHDER
-180 RESLVDNATTSNN
+180 GKSPMDNTAASNN

-199 ESISASQLRESNTLS
+199 ESLSYSQLRESDALS
-214 STSGYGD
+214 SPSGYGD
-221 RSQSIPTQSTY
+221 RSQPIPTQSAY

-245 SKEAFRLL
+245 SKEAFRFL

-265 ESSDSYEITHLI
+265 ESSDSYEITHIL
-277 SFNLENNTHLQNTF
+277 SFDLQNNTDLQNTF
-291 GEKFAPLLES
+291 GEKFAPLLKS

-314 AHNASK
+314 TQNASK

-353 FDNTEHFENLKDEF
+353 FDNTKHFENLKDEF

-392 ELSQESMK
+392 ELPQESVK
-400 KYFDMDLNVQ
+400 KYFDVDLNVQ
-410 SKTAYEMFAKGIENF
+410 SKSAYEMFAKGIENF

-433 ESQADISVEA
+433 EAQADMGAETMQKGVEYG
-443 AQKIAEIDKNKGYVA
+443 AQEKLNSTLTLKEILESKNKL
-458 RDVEMPIETSLDTQQ
+458 S
-473 QKVDSS
+473 
-479 VQTPKTQEPR
+479 KTQEPR
-489 WVTQTLDFSS
+489 WVTQTLDFSD
-499 GRPVVKDITNQL
+499 GVPKVKDITP
-511 QRIAEIER
+511 
-519 EIDGKTRVLKYYE
+519 
-532 KEITEIDSGR
+532 
-542 EIHKYKQAV
+542 
-551 QKEIDEIEAK
+551 
-561 ANDSEREYVQD
+561 
-572 LKNLVGSEELL
+572 LV
-583 RKNLQER
+583 
-590 KQFFI
+590 
-595 EQISQEQQN
+595 
-604 LQALILEKQSLQNP
+604 
-618 APKALI
+618 

-660 ESKPKATTPSNQ
+660 ESKPKATAPSNQ
-672 QDKELAIPKVVATQS
+672 QDKELTIPKVVATQS
-687 SLNIHSIRKS
+687 SLNIHNMRKS
-697 SETPSLVPEKDLV
+697 SEVPSLVPEKDLV

-727 MSKKERIE
+727 MSKKDRVE

-744 KHIETQR
+744 KHIER
-751 IEKGDYLGLNI
+751 ERMEKGDYLGLNI
-762 VPNEAQKEVLSKYS
+762 IPNEAQKEVLSKYS

-805 LASSFDYETGKIE
+805 LASSVDYKTGKIE

-850 LEHFGLNNDQEAN
+850 LEHFGLNNDKQAN

-909 SKIENKGYEAVNPNR
+909 SRIENKGYEAVNPNR

-997 IRLPESAFKDSH
+997 IRLPSSAFKDSH
-1009 TAVVSDIVFFKKGA
+1009 TEVISDIVFFKKGA
-1023 DTNLDWVKSSPL
+1023 DTNLDWVKASPL

-1047 LDPKDKKIKVKQ
+1047 LDPKDRKVKVSQ
-1059 VYINDYFAKNKE
+1059 VCINDYFAKNKD
-1071 KVLGLLDVGS
+1071 KVLGILDVGS
-1081 SEFGLELKCH
+1081 GEFGLELKCH

-1124 SHMLDSNAPQ
+1124 SHMLDSSAPQ

-1139 TYLDSKKIGNLVEID
+1139 AYLDSKKIGNLVEID

-1177 DLAVRGKPKERLRD
+1177 DLGVRGKPKERLRD

-1207 SEISDDDMVLKAA
+1207 SDISDDDLALKTA
-1220 RLKINQT
+1220 RLQLNQT

-1240 RDNRALFRKFD
+1240 RDNRSLFRRFD

-1283 KASATKADIF
+1283 KPSATKADIF
-1293 EKRVIRPRAIQK
+1293 ENRVIRPRAIQK

-1310 DAYLMSLALYGKVD
+1310 DAYLMSLALYGRVD
-1324 TTFIDGALPN
+1324 TTFIDGSLPN

-1349 VFENHRFSDSSDIE
+1349 VFENHRFSE
-1363 SRSISEIEQDL
+1363 SNTSETRSVSEIEQDL

-1387 KETNSQEL
+1387 KEANNQEL

-1404 LAKDGIEY
+1404 LARDGIEY
-1412 SKDNVARFNVSPT
+1412 DKDSVVRFNISPT

-1431 KTISG
+1431 ETISG

-1441 LFDDDFSNFAA
+1441 LFDDDFTKFAA

-1457 ISLERGDKQE
+1457 MNLERGEQLIDV
-1467 LTDIAIEAAQ
+1467 AIEAGQ

-1484 VELNEAQESQNRM
+1484 AELQESKNTI
-1497 EIKQEDEAYLSA
+1497 EIKQESEAYLSA

-1522 ELEYLVANGR
+1522 ELEHLVANGR
-1532 DDLAQNLESMRAVI
+1532 DDLAPNLEAMKEVI

-1551 AVDIGVNFGAS
+1551 AVDIGVNFGAA

-1581 ADKKRSLEV
+1581 ANEKSLEV
-1590 SLDSLQEMSIWVSNR
+1590 SLDSLKEMAIWVSNR
-1605 DISIDAAKRYTT
+1605 EISSEAAKRYTT
-1617 DKMDINSAIKHT
+1617 EKMDITSAIKHAK
-1629 MNNTAPII
+1629 NNTAPIF
-1637 KKPSGEYNRD
+1637 KKPSGEYNKD

-1679 DMDRREYLEQVYN
+1679 DMDRREHLEQVYN

-1765 KPLVV
+1765 KPLVI

-1791 VLVADKE
+1791 VLVADKD
-1798 SFEKNGR
+1798 SFDKNGR
-1805 EEFFS
+1805 EAFFS

-1824 SQIQNLPLPMKYF
+1824 SQVQNIPLPMQYF
-1837 EKYIYDQKQEL
+1837 EKYIYEQKQEL
-1848 EQILND
+1848 ERILND
-1854 VDKDGGTARQK
+1854 VEKDGGTKKQL
-1865 KAARKNITD
+1865 KAARKRITD
-1874 QIANLD
+1874 QIANLE

-1925 GLGTSEPSM
+1925 GFGTAEPSM

-1939 LAITSYL
+1939 LSITSYL
-1946 HDNNKRVMFL
+1946 HDNDKRVMFL

-1983 GINTFDKWARVFG
+1983 GINTFDKWASVFG

-2027 VMYKSNA
+2027 TMYKSNA

-2050 PQIRQKSNGDRTPE
+2050 PQIRQKSNGERTPE

-2089 GSIIWRMDNFAQNPR
+2089 GSIIWRMDNFNENPR

-2139 DMVKNIV
+2139 DMVKNII

-2170 KSQSVDVNSDM
+2170 KSQSVDVNSDI
-2181 QIQDDSLNAIVN
+2181 QIKDEGLNAIMN
-2193 ADVGDEDT
+2193 ADSDEAAES
-2201 KPLNQD
+2201 KSLSQD

-2355 PSQRTLDDVSM
+2355 PTQRTLDDVSM

-2403 FRRDLF
+2403 FKRDLF
-2409 AAQEKLKTNIAYTPL
+2409 GAQEKLKTSIAYTPL
-2424 IEKELGTLK
+2424 FEKELNTLK

-2453 DGEKFNTIQI
+2453 DGEKFNAIRI

-2485 DSISKAAKTPTEAES
+2485 DSLTKAPNEAQSKQT
-2500 KHIQEL
+2500 QEL
-2506 KDKLDSLKA
+2506 QAKLDSLKL
-2515 ERAELLYPSL
+2515 ERAELLYPNL
-2525 DKLKEAANELNPK
+2525 DKLKEAANELNPR

-2545 FIEDFIKPLESKM
+2545 FIDDFIKPLESKM
-2558 DKNEL
+2558 DKNAL
-2563 DKLANNITQK
+2563 DSLATSLTQK
-2573 AQENAKK
+2573 AQENAKR

-2586 ASELAE
+2586 ASDLEQE
-2592 ASDSKKSEQEKAFEA
+2592 RESKKSVQEKAFEA
-2607 MFWKNFNNAFDSGAD
+2607 MFWKNFDNAFESGAD

-2637 FNDRLDEFSLSV
+2637 FNDRLDEFSLSI
-2649 TDSSGKNYIEPE
+2649 TDGKGKNYIEPE
-2661 NLIYTMNRSNIFE
+2661 NLIYTMNRGNIFE

-2702 TQENALIK
+2702 TQENAIMK
-2710 NGAVIK
+2710 NGAMIK

-2736 RDDDKQILIEINKSA
+2736 RDDDKQVLIEINKSA

-2756 KSSFEPKSTQVKAA
+2756 KSSFEPKSTQIKAA
-2770 QQKARREATLQELN
+2770 QAKARREAALQELN

>member
-1 MAKAKTQMADTPSL
+1 MAKAKTQIVNTPSL

-34 SNQNGDRRILR
+34 SDQNGDRRILR

-59 SNRTRAADLQS
+59 SNRTGAADLQS
-70 TIERGRGEQIA
+70 TIERGRGEQTA
-81 SGVGEGLQLGEIRP
+81 SGVGENLQLGEIRP

-103 SVLHSNTRESTNGLQ
+103 SVLHTNTRESTDGLQ
-118 PREQNVGYDNPHTN
+118 LGEQNVGYDNPHTN
-132 ERDTKDSQLSS
+132 QRDTKDSQLSS
-143 INRSGGEMQQGRAT
+143 VNRGGGEMQQGRAAF
-157 LLESSSDSKMGEA
+157 LESSGDSKMGEA
-170 RARENRHNER
+170 RARENRHDER
-180 RESLVDNATTSNN
+180 GKSPVDNATTSNN

-199 ESISASQLRESNTLS
+199 ESLSYSQLRESNALS

-221 RSQSIPTQSTY
+221 RPQSIPTQSPY

-245 SKEAFRLL
+245 SKEAFRFL

-265 ESSDSYEITHLI
+265 ESSDSYEITHIL
-277 SFNLENNTHLQNTF
+277 SFDLQNDTTLQNTF
-291 GEKFAPLLES
+291 GEKFAPLLKS
-301 IKQMEQDSLRQIA
+301 IKQMETNSIRQIA
-314 AHNASK
+314 TQNASK

-331 EKIDKAWD
+331 EKIDKAWN

-353 FDNTEHFENLKDEF
+353 FDNTKHFENLKDEF

-392 ELSQESMK
+392 ELPQESMK
-400 KYFDMDLNVQ
+400 KYFDVDLNVQ
-410 SKTAYEMFAKGIENF
+410 STSAYEMFAKGIENF

-433 ESQADISVEA
+433 EAQADISVET
-443 AQKIAEIDKNKGYVA
+443 AQNVEI
-458 RDVEMPIETSLDTQQ
+458 PIETSLDTQQ

-479 VQTPKTQEPR
+479 VQTPKDTPSKTQEPR
-489 WVTQTLDFSS
+489 WVTQTLDFSD
-499 GRPVVKDITNQL
+499 GVPKVKDITP
-511 QRIAEIER
+511 
-519 EIDGKTRVLKYYE
+519 
-532 KEITEIDSGR
+532 
-542 EIHKYKQAV
+542 
-551 QKEIDEIEAK
+551 
-561 ANDSEREYVQD
+561 
-572 LKNLVGSEELL
+572 LV
-583 RKNLQER
+583 
-590 KQFFI
+590 
-595 EQISQEQQN
+595 
-604 LQALILEKQSLQNP
+604 
-618 APKALI
+618 

-660 ESKPKATTPSNQ
+660 ESKPKATAPSNQ
-672 QDKELAIPKVVATQS
+672 QDKELTIPKVVATQS
-687 SLNIHSIRKS
+687 SLNIHNMRKS
-697 SETPSLVPEKDLV
+697 SEVPSLVPEKDLV

-727 MSKKERIE
+727 MSKKDRVE

-744 KHIETQR
+744 KHIDRER
-751 IEKGDYLGLNI
+751 MEKGDYLGLNI
-762 VPNEAQKEVLSKYS
+762 VPNEAQKEALSKYS

-805 LASSFDYETGKIE
+805 LASSVDYKTGKIE

-836 FYTPKFIID
+836 FYTPTFIID

-850 LEHFGLNNDQEAN
+850 LEHFGLNNDKQAN

-909 SKIENKGYEAVNPNR
+909 SRIENKGYEAVNPNR

-997 IRLPESAFKDSH
+997 IRLPSSAFKDSH
-1009 TAVVSDIVFFKKGA
+1009 TEVISDIVFFKKGA
-1023 DTNLDWVKSSPL
+1023 DTNLDWVKASPL

-1047 LDPKDKKIKVKQ
+1047 LDPKDRKVKVSQ
-1059 VYINDYFAKNKE
+1059 VYINDYFAKNRE
-1071 KVLGLLDVGS
+1071 KVLGILDVGS
-1081 SEFGLELKCH
+1081 GEFGLELKCH

-1124 SHMLDSNAPQ
+1124 SHMLDSSAPQ
-1134 FNEVK
+1134 FNEAK
-1139 TYLDSKKIGNLVEID
+1139 AYLDSKKIGNLVEID

-1177 DLAVRGKPKERLRD
+1177 DLGVRGKPKDRLRD
-1191 FIKLRDDFNAL
+1191 FIRLRDDFNAL

-1207 SEISDDDMVLKAA
+1207 SDISDDDMALKTA
-1220 RLKINQT
+1220 RLQLNQT

-1240 RDNRALFRKFD
+1240 RDNRSLFRKFD

-1283 KASATKADIF
+1283 KPSATKADIF
-1293 EKRVIRPRAIQK
+1293 ENRVIRPRAIQK

-1310 DAYLMSLALYGKVD
+1310 DAYLMSLALYGRVD
-1324 TTFIDGALPN
+1324 TTFIDGSLPN

-1349 VFENHRFSDSSDIE
+1349 VFENHRFSE
-1363 SRSISEIEQDL
+1363 SNTSETRSVSEIEQDL

-1387 KETNSQEL
+1387 KEANSQEL

-1404 LAKDGIEY
+1404 LARDGIEY
-1412 SKDNVARFNVSPT
+1412 DKDSVVRFNISPT
-1425 GIQLMY
+1425 GIQLLY
-1431 KTISG
+1431 ETISG

-1441 LFDDDFSNFAA
+1441 LFDDDFTKFAA

-1457 ISLERGDKQE
+1457 MNLERGEQLIDV
-1467 LTDIAIEAAQ
+1467 AIEAGQ

-1484 VELNEAQESQNRM
+1484 AELQESKNTI
-1497 EIKQEDEAYLSA
+1497 EIKQESEAYLSA
-1509 NVYLSGNVKEKLK
+1509 NVYLSGNVKKKLK
-1522 ELEYLVANGR
+1522 ELEHLVANGR
-1532 DDLAQNLESMRAVI
+1532 DDLAPNLEAMKEVI

-1551 AVDIGVNFGAS
+1551 AVDIGVNFGAA

-1581 ADKKRSLEV
+1581 ANEKSLEV
-1590 SLDSLQEMSIWVSNR
+1590 SLDSLKEMAIWVSNR
-1605 DISIDAAKRYTT
+1605 EISSEAAKRYTT
-1617 DKMDINSAIKHT
+1617 EKMDITSAIKHAR
-1629 MNNTAPII
+1629 NNTAPIF
-1637 KKPSGEYNRD
+1637 KKPSGKYDKD

-1679 DMDRREYLEQVYN
+1679 DMDRREHLEQVYN

-1708 DKLEGFSDTF
+1708 DRLEGFSDTF

-1765 KPLVV
+1765 KPLVI

-1791 VLVADKE
+1791 VLVADKD
-1798 SFEKNGR
+1798 SFDKNGR
-1805 EEFFS
+1805 EAFFS
-1810 KIASNDWDCVIMTH
+1810 KVASNDWDCVIMTH
-1824 SQIQNLPLPMKYF
+1824 SQVQNIPLPMQYF
-1837 EKYIYDQKQEL
+1837 EKYIYEQKQEL
-1848 EQILND
+1848 ERMLND
-1854 VDKDGGTARQK
+1854 VEKDGGTKRQL
-1865 KAARKNITD
+1865 KAARKRITD
-1874 QIANLD
+1874 QIANLE

-1925 GLGTSEPSM
+1925 GLGTAEPSM

-1939 LAITSYL
+1939 LSITSYL
-1946 HDNNKRVMFL
+1946 HDNDKRVMFL

-1983 GINTFDKWARVFG
+1983 GINTFDKWASVFG

-2050 PQIRQKSNGDRTPE
+2050 PQIRQKSNGERTPE

-2074 SFYMGVQDDNGKYNE
+2074 SFYMGMQDDNGKYNE
-2089 GSIIWRMDNFAQNPR
+2089 GSIIWRMDNFNENPR

-2139 DMVKNIV
+2139 DMVKNII

-2170 KSQSVDVNSDM
+2170 KSQSVDVNSDI
-2181 QIQDDSLNAIVN
+2181 QIKDEGLNAIMN
-2193 ADVGDEDT
+2193 ADSDESAES
-2201 KPLNQD
+2201 KSLSQD

-2355 PSQRTLDDVSM
+2355 PTQRTLDDVSM

-2403 FRRDLF
+2403 FKRDLF
-2409 AAQEKLKTNIAYTPL
+2409 GAQEKLRTSIAYMPL
-2424 IEKELGTLK
+2424 FEKELNTLK

-2453 DGEKFNTIQI
+2453 DGEKFNAIRI

-2485 DSISKAAKTPTEAES
+2485 DSLTKAPNEAQSKQT
-2500 KHIQEL
+2500 QEL
-2506 KDKLDSLKA
+2506 QAKLDSLKL
-2515 ERAELLYPSL
+2515 ERAELLYPNL

-2545 FIEDFIKPLESKM
+2545 FIDDFIKPLESKM
-2558 DKNEL
+2558 DKNAL
-2563 DKLANNITQK
+2563 DSLATSLTQK
-2573 AQENAKK
+2573 AQENAKR

-2586 ASELAE
+2586 ASDLEQE
-2592 ASDSKKSEQEKAFEA
+2592 RESKKSEQEKAFEA
-2607 MFWKNFNNAFDSGAD
+2607 MFWKNFDNAFESGAD

-2637 FNDRLDEFSLSV
+2637 FNDRLDEFSLSI
-2649 TDSSGKNYIEPE
+2649 TDGKGKNYIEPE
-2661 NLIYTMNRSNIFE
+2661 NLIYTMNRGNIFE

-2702 TQENALIK
+2702 TQENAIMK
-2710 NGAVIK
+2710 NGAMIK

-2736 RDDDKQILIEINKSA
+2736 RDDDKQVLIEINKSA

-2756 KSSFEPKSTQVKAA
+2756 KSSFEPKSTQIKAA
-2770 QQKARREATLQELN
+2770 QAKARREAALQELN